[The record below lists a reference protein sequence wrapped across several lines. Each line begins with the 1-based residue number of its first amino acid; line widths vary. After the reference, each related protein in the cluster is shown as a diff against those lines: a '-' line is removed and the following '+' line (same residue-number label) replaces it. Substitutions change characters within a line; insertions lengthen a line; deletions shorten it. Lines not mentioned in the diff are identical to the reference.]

1 MKPLVLIPT
10 LDELDH
16 IEILIKKILKLYPDI
31 DILVVDGNS
40 TDGTQEKV
48 QDLMRQHANV
58 HLLVQKGKTGFGKAI
73 GMGFEFALNG
83 PYDPVITMD
92 GDNSHDPAFIQ
103 KFLNLYPANEL
114 IIGSRYIDGVRVEG
128 WQFRK
133 LMTSKLA
140 NIYISYILIRPLWDF
155 TSGYRLYSRKLI
167 ESLNLSAL
175 ETYAYLFQI
184 QLIYH
189 AYNNWFRVKEIP
201 IIFKDR
207 YPGKSK
213 IATQSIFRT
222 FINIW
227 RYRAHFSEIFR
238 HLIYLRKDYH
248 RFALEYEAFINPP
261 ELKPLPATD
270 NDRLPTISI
279 GVMAYNE
286 EKIIRECLVA
296 LMTQRVDN
304 SQILEIIVISSG
316 STDNTDQIV
325 RELMEQDQRI
335 QLITQPSRYGKAS
348 AINLF
353 LAKAKGDIVVIESA
367 DTITAPNAIHSL
379 IEPFKNPKV
388 GMVGAHPIPVNSD
401 NTFIGFCV
409 HKLWELHHL
418 MALDVPKCGEMIAFR
433 NFIKTIPAYTAVDE
447 AVIESIIANTGYK
460 LAYAKDAIVQNKGPE
475 NLKDF
480 IKQRRRIAIGHRHL
494 SVLMGHKVATMKSGK
509 IWKYVLKSKYKN
521 VKEVFYMLFL
531 ILIEAYVRF
540 MGFLDYQ
547 FRDKNPFIWDI
558 SKSTKNMAK

>member
-1 MKPLVLIPT
+1 
-10 LDELDH
+10 
-16 IEILIKKILKLYPDI
+16 
-31 DILVVDGNS
+31 
-40 TDGTQEKV
+40 
-48 QDLMRQHANV
+48 
-58 HLLVQKGKTGFGKAI
+58 
-73 GMGFEFALNG
+73 
-83 PYDPVITMD
+83 
-92 GDNSHDPAFIQ
+92 
-103 KFLNLYPANEL
+103 
-114 IIGSRYIDGVRVEG
+114 
-128 WQFRK
+128 
-133 LMTSKLA
+133 
-140 NIYISYILIRPLWDF
+140 
-155 TSGYRLYSRKLI
+155 
-167 ESLNLSAL
+167 
-175 ETYAYLFQI
+175 
-184 QLIYH
+184 
-189 AYNNWFRVKEIP
+189 
-201 IIFKDR
+201 
-207 YPGKSK
+207 
-213 IATQSIFRT
+213 
-222 FINIW
+222 
-227 RYRAHFSEIFR
+227 
-238 HLIYLRKDYH
+238 
-248 RFALEYEAFINPP
+248 
-261 ELKPLPATD
+261 
-270 NDRLPTISI
+270 
-279 GVMAYNE
+279 MAYNE

-296 LMTQRVDN
+296 LMNQRVDN

-379 IEPFKNPKV
+379 IEPFKSPKV

-418 MALDVPKCGEMIAFR
+418 MALDVPKCGEMVAFR

-494 SVLMGHKVATMKSGK
+494 SVLLGHKVATMKSGK